1 VVVYVNHSGAT
12 SRTCS
17 IRLVLGSI
25 CWQLA
30 SIYGLDTDL
39 IPDDYPG
46 LVAYFNGLL
55 QVCSPPP
62 PRFYV
67 SAIVMPGFHSKQI
80 TWTL

>member
-1 VVVYVNHSGAT
+1 MLIAFRHLTCGSLSLSTCSGAT

-30 SIYGLDTDL
+30 SFYGMETDL

-46 LVAYFNGLL
+46 LVNYFNGLL
-55 QVCSPPP
+55 QVTGLV
-62 PRFYV
+62 Y
-67 SAIVMPGFHSKQI
+67 II
-80 TWTL
+80 

>member
-1 VVVYVNHSGAT
+1 MFALTDRVFALVRLTCVVVVTWWTGAT

-30 SIYGLDTDL
+30 SFYGSDTNA

-46 LVAYFNGLL
+46 LVAYFDVLL
-55 QVCSPPP
+55 QV
-62 PRFYV
+62 V
-67 SAIVMPGFHSKQI
+67 GLVH
-80 TWTL
+80 T